1 MLMFLAIFKE
11 TAKKIVRNKKN
22 RLMLILSVIGIVL
35 YVSLAVTNN
44 ENVLTIDKE
53 QIELETYAE
62 YGQKES
68 RLDAGDIAVN
78 SFTGV
83 DTYSLAKQNYELN
96 HSFLKAID
104 EGDINRLVDLQTSR
118 TPSFQMENVNEYLDD
133 EYAGDFQMKEFE
145 RVAIFQQMDAL
156 GELDDV
162 NTHIYNNK
170 SAFQQLHS
178 FFTGFGP
185 LIILFLTVFVA
196 SEILTDDRKH
206 RTIKAGQPVGFRQ
219 YIFYQSVTVF
229 IIMTAATAALITLFI
244 LVTGLLHGFGPLSLD
259 VTQYAYQ
266 DGYRGE
272 ETNFFNIPLST
283 FLIQSGVLT
292 VILIYLFVRIN
303 AVLSLVFRHDIV
315 VMIIGFLLVAFN
327 RIYSGGS
334 EETVLGLPAH
344 IFPQNYFEFGTVLNG
359 VQNYLTMSD
368 QFTFVNGLTVLTVTI
383 AVTEII
389 LFVIVFWMDRQK
401 FERAVG

>member
-53 QIELETYAE
+53 QIELEMYAE

-259 VTQYAYQ
+259 VTKYAYQ

>member
-1 MLMFLAIFKE
+1 MFLAIFKE

-22 RLMLILSVIGIVL
+22 RLILILSVIGIVL
-35 YVSLAVTNN
+35 YATLAVSDN
-44 ENVLTIDKE
+44 ENILTVDKD

-62 YGQKES
+62 YGQKQS

-78 SFTGV
+78 SFTGL
-83 DTYSLAKQNYELN
+83 DTYSMAKREYELN
-96 HSFLKAID
+96 YSFLKAIN
-104 EGDINRLVDLQTSR
+104 EGDITRLVDLQTSQ
-118 TPSFQMENVNEYLDD
+118 TPSFLMEDVHKYLD
-133 EYAGDFQMKEFE
+133 EKYAGDFQMKEFE

-156 GELDDV
+156 GELDSV

-185 LIILFLTVFVA
+185 LIILFLTIFVA

-206 RTIKAGQPVGFRQ
+206 RTIKSGQPLGFRK

-229 IIMTAATAALITLFI
+229 LIMTAVTAALVTLFI
-244 LVTGLLHGFGPLSLD
+244 LVTGLLYGFGPLSLD

-272 ETNFFNIPLST
+272 ETNFFDIPLST

-292 VILIYLFVRIN
+292 VILIYLFIRIN

-334 EETVLGLPAH
+334 EETLLGLPAH
-344 IFPQNYFEFGTVLNG
+344 IFPQNYFEFGNILNG

-368 QFTFVNGLTVLTVTI
+368 RFTFMNGLIVLAVTI
-383 AVTEII
+383 VVIEII
-389 LFVIVFWMDRQK
+389 LYIIIFWMDRQK

>member
-1 MLMFLAIFKE
+1 MFLAIFKE

-22 RLMLILSVIGIVL
+22 RLILILSVIGIVL
-35 YVSLAVTNN
+35 YATLAVSDN
-44 ENVLTIDKE
+44 ENILTVDKD

-78 SFTGV
+78 SFTGL
-83 DTYSLAKQNYELN
+83 DTYSMAKREYELN
-96 HSFLKAID
+96 YSFLKAIN
-104 EGDINRLVDLQTSR
+104 EGDITRLVDLQTSQ
-118 TPSFQMENVNEYLDD
+118 TPSFLMEDVHKYLD
-133 EYAGDFQMKEFE
+133 EKYAGDFQMKEFE

-156 GELDDV
+156 AELDSV

-185 LIILFLTVFVA
+185 LIILFLTIFVA

-206 RTIKAGQPVGFRQ
+206 RTIKSGQPLGFRK

-229 IIMTAATAALITLFI
+229 LIMTAVTAALVTLFI
-244 LVTGLLHGFGPLSLD
+244 LVTGLLYGFGPLSLD

-272 ETNFFNIPLST
+272 ETNFFDIPLST

-292 VILIYLFVRIN
+292 VILIYLFIRIN

-334 EETVLGLPAH
+334 EETLLGLPAH
-344 IFPQNYFEFGTVLNG
+344 IFPQNYFEFGNILNG

-368 QFTFVNGLTVLTVTI
+368 RFTFMNGLIVLAVTI
-383 AVTEII
+383 VVIEII
-389 LFVIVFWMDRQK
+389 LYIIIFWMDRQK

>member
-1 MLMFLAIFKE
+1 MFLAIFKE

-35 YVSLAVTNN
+35 YAFLVVSNN
-44 ENVLTIDKE
+44 ENILTVDKD

-83 DTYSLAKQNYELN
+83 DTYSMAKREYELN
-96 HSFLKAID
+96 HSFLKTID
-104 EGDINRLVDLQTSR
+104 EGDIHRLVELQTSQ
-118 TPSFQMENVNEYLDD
+118 TPSFLMENINEYLD
-133 EYAGDFQMKEFE
+133 EKYAGDFQMKEFE
-145 RVAIFQQMDAL
+145 RVTIFQQMDAL
-156 GELDDV
+156 GELDNV
-162 NTHIYNNK
+162 NSHIYNNK

-206 RTIKAGQPVGFRQ
+206 RTIKAGQPVGFRK

-229 IIMTAATAALITLFI
+229 LIMTAATAALITLFI
-244 LVTGLLHGFGPLSLD
+244 LVTGLLYGFGPLSLD
-259 VTQYAYQ
+259 VTQYVYQ

-272 ETNFFNIPLST
+272 ETNFFDITLST
-283 FLIQSGVLT
+283 FLIQSGMLT

-368 QFTFVNGLTVLTVTI
+368 QFTFMNGLIVLAVTI
-383 AVTEII
+383 VFIEII
-389 LFVIVFWMDRQK
+389 LYVIVFWMDRQK

>member
-1 MLMFLAIFKE
+1 MFLAIFKE

-22 RLMLILSVIGIVL
+22 RLILILSVIGIVL
-35 YVSLAVTNN
+35 YATLAVSDN
-44 ENVLTIDKE
+44 ENILTVDKD

-83 DTYSLAKQNYELN
+83 DTYSLAKRNYEMN
-96 HSFLKAID
+96 YSFLKSIN
-104 EGDINRLVDLQTSR
+104 EGDITRLVDLQTSQ
-118 TPSFQMENVNEYLDD
+118 TPSFLMEDVHKYLD
-133 EYAGDFQMKEFE
+133 EKYAGDFQMKEFE

-156 GELDDV
+156 GELDSV

-185 LIILFLTVFVA
+185 LIILFLTIFVA

-206 RTIKAGQPVGFRQ
+206 RTIKSGQPLGFRK

-229 IIMTAATAALITLFI
+229 LIMTAVTAALVTLFI
-244 LVTGLLHGFGPLSLD
+244 LVTGLLYGFGPLSLD

-272 ETNFFNIPLST
+272 ETNFFDIPLST

-292 VILIYLFVRIN
+292 VILIYLFIRIN

-334 EETVLGLPAH
+334 EETLLGLPAH
-344 IFPQNYFEFGTVLNG
+344 IFPQNYFEFGNILNG

-368 QFTFVNGLTVLTVTI
+368 RFTFMNGLIVLAVTI
-383 AVTEII
+383 VVIEII
-389 LFVIVFWMDRQK
+389 LYIIIFWMDRQK

>member
-1 MLMFLAIFKE
+1 MFLAIFKE

-96 HSFLKAID
+96 QSFLKAID

-368 QFTFVNGLTVLTVTI
+368 QFTFVNGLTVLAVTI
-383 AVTEII
+383 AATEII

>member
-1 MLMFLAIFKE
+1 MFLAIFNE
-11 TAKKIVRNKKN
+11 TAKKIARNKKN

-35 YVSLAVTNN
+35 YAFLMVSNN
-44 ENVLTIDKE
+44 ENVLTVEKD

-83 DTYSLAKQNYELN
+83 DTYSLAKREYELN
-96 HSFLKAID
+96 YSFLKTVN
-104 EGDINRLVDLQTSR
+104 EGDINRLVDLQTSQM
-118 TPSFQMENVNEYLDD
+118 PSYQMENINEYLD
-133 EYAGDFQMKEFE
+133 EKYAGDFQMKEFE
-145 RVAIFQQMDAL
+145 RVTIFQKMDAL

-162 NTHIYNNK
+162 NSHIYNSK
-170 SAFQQLHS
+170 SAFQQLHA
-178 FFTGFGP
+178 FFTGLGP

-206 RTIKAGQPVGFRQ
+206 RTIKAGQPVGFRK
-219 YIFYQSVTVF
+219 YIFYQSVAVF

-244 LVTGLLHGFGPLSLD
+244 LVTGLLYGFGPLSLD
-259 VTQYAYQ
+259 VIQYAYQ

-283 FLIQSGVLT
+283 FLIQSAGLT
-292 VILIYLFVRIN
+292 AILIYLFVRIN
-303 AVLSLVFRHDIV
+303 AVLSLVFRHDII
-315 VMIIGFLLVAFN
+315 VMIIGFLIVAFN

-334 EETVLGLPAH
+334 EETVLGLPVH
-344 IFPQNYFEFGTVLNG
+344 IFPQNYFEFGAVLNG

-368 QFTFVNGLTVLTVTI
+368 QFTFMNGMIVLTATI
-383 AVTEII
+383 AVIEII
-389 LFVIVFWMDRQK
+389 LYVIVFWMDRQK
-401 FERAVG
+401 FERTAG

>member
-1 MLMFLAIFKE
+1 
-11 TAKKIVRNKKN
+11 
-22 RLMLILSVIGIVL
+22 MLILSVIGIVL

-53 QIELETYAE
+53 QIELEMYAE

-368 QFTFVNGLTVLTVTI
+368 QFTFVNGLTVLAVTI

>member
-1 MLMFLAIFKE
+1 M
-11 TAKKIVRNKKN
+11 AKR
-22 RLMLILSVIGIVL
+22 
-35 YVSLAVTNN
+35 
-44 ENVLTIDKE
+44 E
-53 QIELETYAE
+53 
-62 YGQKES
+62 
-68 RLDAGDIAVN
+68 
-78 SFTGV
+78 
-83 DTYSLAKQNYELN
+83 YELN
-96 HSFLKAID
+96 YSFLKAIN
-104 EGDINRLVDLQTSR
+104 EGDINRLVDLQTSQ
-118 TPSFQMENVNEYLDD
+118 TPSFLMEDVHKYLD
-133 EYAGDFQMKEFE
+133 EKYAGDFQMKEFE

-156 GELDDV
+156 GELDNV

-185 LIILFLTVFVA
+185 LIILFLTIFVA

-206 RTIKAGQPVGFRQ
+206 RTIKSGQPLGFRK

-229 IIMTAATAALITLFI
+229 LIMTAVTAALVTLFI
-244 LVTGLLHGFGPLSLD
+244 LVTGLLYGFGPLSLD

-272 ETNFFNIPLST
+272 ETNFFDIPLST

-292 VILIYLFVRIN
+292 VILIYLFIRIN

-334 EETVLGLPAH
+334 EETLLGLPAH
-344 IFPQNYFEFGTVLNG
+344 IFPQNYFEFGNILNG

-368 QFTFVNGLTVLTVTI
+368 RFTFMNGLIVLAVTI
-383 AVTEII
+383 VVIEII
-389 LFVIVFWMDRQK
+389 LYIIIFWMDRQK

>member
-1 MLMFLAIFKE
+1 MFLAIFKE
-11 TAKKIVRNKKN
+11 TAKKIMRNKKN

-35 YVSLAVTNN
+35 YATLMVSNN
-44 ENVLTIDKE
+44 ENILTVDKD

-83 DTYSLAKQNYELN
+83 DTYSMAKREYEVN
-96 HSFLKAID
+96 FAFYKAIS
-104 EGDINRLVDLQTSR
+104 EGDINRLVDLQNSQF
-118 TPSFQMENVNEYLDD
+118 PSFLMEDVNEYLDD
-133 EYAGDFQMKEFE
+133 KYAGDFQMKEFE
-145 RVAIFQQMDAL
+145 RAAMFQQMSAL
-156 GELDDV
+156 GELDSVD
-162 NTHIYNNK
+162 THIYNNK
-170 SAFQQLHS
+170 SAFQQLHA

-185 LIILFLTVFVA
+185 LIILFITVFVA

-206 RTIKAGQPVGFRQ
+206 RTIKAGQPVGFRK

-229 IIMTAATAALITLFI
+229 LIMTAAMAALVTLFI
-244 LVTGLLHGFGPLSLD
+244 LVTGLLYGFGPLSLN

-266 DGYRGE
+266 DGYRGDE
-272 ETNFFNIPLST
+272 MNFFNIPLSI
-283 FLIQSGVLT
+283 FLLQSGVLT

-303 AVLSLVFRHDIV
+303 AVLSLIFRHDIV

-327 RIYSGGS
+327 RIYSGGG
-334 EETVLGLPAH
+334 EETILGLPAY
-344 IFPQNYFEFGTVLNG
+344 IFPQHYFEFGDILTG
-359 VQNYLTMSD
+359 IQNYLTMSD
-368 QFTFVNGLTVLTVTI
+368 QFTFMNGLIVLAVTI
-383 AVTEII
+383 IVIEII
-389 LFVIVFWMDRQK
+389 LYLIIFWMDRQK

>member
-53 QIELETYAE
+53 QIELEMYAE

-96 HSFLKAID
+96 QSFLKAID

-368 QFTFVNGLTVLTVTI
+368 QFTFVNGLTVLAVTI

>member
-53 QIELETYAE
+53 QIELEMYAE

>member
-1 MLMFLAIFKE
+1 MFLAIFKE
-11 TAKKIVRNKKN
+11 TAKKIARNRKN

-35 YVSLAVTNN
+35 YSCLVVSNN
-44 ENVLTIDKE
+44 ENILTVEKD

-68 RLDAGDIAVN
+68 RLGAGDIAVN

-83 DTYSLAKQNYELN
+83 DTYSLAKRNYELN
-96 HSFLKAID
+96 HSFMKTID
-104 EGDINRLVDLQTSR
+104 EGDINRLTDLQTSQ
-118 TPSFQMENVNEYLDD
+118 TPFFLMENVTEYLD
-133 EYAGDFQMKEFE
+133 EKYAGDFQMKEFE

-156 GELDDV
+156 GELDNV

-185 LIILFLTVFVA
+185 LIILFLTIFVA

-206 RTIKAGQPVGFRQ
+206 RTIKAGQPLGFRK

-229 IIMTAATAALITLFI
+229 LIMTAATAALVTLFI
-244 LVTGLLHGFGPLSLD
+244 LVTGLLYGFGPLSLE
-259 VTQYAYQ
+259 VVQYAYQ

-272 ETNFFNIPLST
+272 ETNFFDIPLST
-283 FLIQSGVLT
+283 FLMQSGVMT
-292 VILIYLFVRIN
+292 IVLIYLFIRIN

-334 EETVLGLPAH
+334 EDTLLGLPAH
-344 IFPQNYFEFGTVLNG
+344 IFPQNYFEFGTILNG
-359 VQNYLTMSD
+359 VQNYLTMSA
-368 QFTFVNGLTVLTVTI
+368 QFTFMNGLIVLAVTI
-383 AVTEII
+383 LVIEII
-389 LFVIVFWMDRQK
+389 SYVIIFWMDRQK

>member
-53 QIELETYAE
+53 QIELEMYAE

-96 HSFLKAID
+96 QSFLKAID